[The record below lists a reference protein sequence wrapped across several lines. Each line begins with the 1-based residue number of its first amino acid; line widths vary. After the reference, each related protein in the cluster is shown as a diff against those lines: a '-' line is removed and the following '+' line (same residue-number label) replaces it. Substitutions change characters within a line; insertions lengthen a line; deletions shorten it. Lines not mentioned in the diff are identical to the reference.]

1 MSLYDRLKRTSLE
14 RGTRAELL
22 AEKGKDYRERFIL
35 YQEIKSRIH
44 RQLVEKLDLDSL
56 DQFDREALQTD
67 IRDVISSLIKKD
79 SFPLSGREHVQIMEE
94 VENEI
99 FGFGPLEPLLKDPH
113 INDILIN
120 TSEQVYIERFGILE
134 PYPQIFK
141 DDAHLMQIIERILSK
156 VGRRVDESSPMVDA
170 RLPDG
175 SRVNVIIPPL
185 ALDGPVLSIRRFGL
199 DPLTARD
206 LLSYKTLTP
215 DILELLKGVVMAR
228 LNIVITGGAGSG
240 KTTLL
245 NVLSSYISSKERII
259 TIEDSAELQLQ
270 QEHVVRL
277 ETKLPN
283 IEGRGKVTQRDLLIN
298 ALRMRP
304 DRIIIG
310 EVRGEEVVE
319 MLQAMNTGH
328 DGSISTLHANN
339 PKDAI
344 QRLENMI
351 LMAGM
356 DLPEQAMREQI
367 SSAINLII
375 HMTRLSDGS
384 RRIAN
389 ITEIVGMKKN
399 AISMQ
404 DLFVFDHTGI
414 DDKGKVIGKYNQTGI
429 RPTFMQR
436 LEKANIKL
444 SGDLFES

>member
-1 MSLYDRLKRTSLE
+1 MSLYDRLRRTTLE
-14 RGTRAELL
+14 SSPRAELL
-22 AEKGKDYRERFIL
+22 AKKGKDYKENFIL
-35 YQEIKSRIH
+35 YQEIKSRVH

-56 DQFDREALQTD
+56 DQFDRDVLQSE
-67 IRDVISSLIKKD
+67 IRSIIKNLVQKD
-79 SFPLSGREHVQIMEE
+79 SFPLSEKERIQILEE

-120 TSEQVYIERFGILE
+120 TSEQVYIERFGVLE
-134 PYPQIFK
+134 VYPQIFK
-141 DDAHLMQIIERILSK
+141 DNQHLMQIIERILSK

-185 ALDGPVLSIRRFGL
+185 ALDGPILSIRRFGVS
-199 DPLTARD
+199 PLTAKD

-215 DILELLKGVVMAR
+215 GILELLKSVVRAR
-228 LNIVITGGAGSG
+228 LNLVITGGAGSG

-270 QEHVVRL
+270 QDHVVRL
-277 ETKLPN
+277 ETRLPN
-283 IEGRGKVTQRDLLIN
+283 IEGRGRVTQRDLLIN

-310 EVRGEEVVE
+310 EVRGDEVID

-339 PKDAI
+339 PRDAI
-344 QRLENMI
+344 RRLENMI
-351 LMAGM
+351 LLAGM
-356 DLPEQAMREQI
+356 DLPEHAMREQI
-367 SSAINLII
+367 SSAINLVI
-375 HMTRLSDGS
+375 HTVRLSDGS

-389 ITEIVGMKKN
+389 ITEIVGMEK
-399 AISMQ
+399 AMVSMQ
-404 DLFVFDHTGI
+404 DIFVYDMVGV
-414 DDKGKVIGKYNQTGI
+414 DERGKVLGKYRSTGI
-429 RPTFMQR
+429 RPRFMER
-436 LEKANIKL
+436 LEKSSIRLPSAI
-444 SGDLFES
+444 FEN